1 VTRVLGLVLAAAL
14 AAGVV
19 VAVGVSVAGR
29 LRPAPTPTVT
39 VHGVIGSE
47 KQPFFQDPQ
56 VQAEFHRNG
65 LDVQVDT
72 AGSREIATGVDLSRY
87 DFAFPAGVPAAEKI
101 KADHKAS
108 ATYSPFYTPMAV
120 ASFKPI
126 VQLLV
131 DNKIA
136 RDDGGYYDFDMQA
149 YLALV
154 AKNARWSDFP
164 ANTAYPA
171 SKSVLITST
180 DVRTSNSAAM
190 YLAMAS
196 YVANGNNVVAD
207 EATAAQLVPKMAPLF
222 LRQGFTEASSEAPFD
237 DYLSIG
243 IGKSPM
249 VMIYEAQFLARAAAR
264 DGSITPQMVLM
275 YPSPMVLSKHT
286 LVPLKPTGDRVGR
299 LLTSDPQLQRLA
311 VKYGFRTNDQAAFG
325 SYLKSRGV
333 PQPPQ
338 LVNVVEPPT
347 FGPLETMITGIQR
360 LYGGAT
366 PTP

>member
-1 VTRVLGLVLAAAL
+1 MRALGLILAALL
-14 AAGVV
+14 AIGVV
-19 VAVGVSVAGR
+19 VAIGVSVAPR
-29 LRPAPTPTVT
+29 FLPAPAQTAT

-47 KQPFFQDPQ
+47 KDPFFHDPQ
-56 VQAEFHRNG
+56 VQAVFHRNG
-65 LDVQVDT
+65 IDVQVDT
-72 AGSREIATGVDLSRY
+72 AGSREIATSVDLSRY
-87 DFAFPAGVPAAEKI
+87 DFAFPAGVPAAQKI
-101 KADHKAS
+101 KADHKA
-108 ATYSPFYTPMAV
+108 AAIYSPFYTPMAI
-120 ASFKPI
+120 ATFKPI

-131 DNKIA
+131 ANKVA

-149 YLALV
+149 YMALV

-171 SKSVLITST
+171 GKSVLITST
-180 DVRTSNSAAM
+180 DVRKSNSAAM

-196 YVANGNNVVAD
+196 YVANGNNVVQD
-207 EATAAQLVPKMAPLF
+207 QATAAQLVPKVAPLF
-222 LRQGFTEASSEAPFD
+222 LRQGFTESSSEAPFD

-249 VMIYEAQFLARAAAR
+249 VMIYEAQFLARVAAHDRA
-264 DGSITPQMVLM
+264 ITPEMVLM
-275 YPSPMVLSKHT
+275 YPSPLVLSKHT
-286 LVPLKPTGDRVGR
+286 LVPLKSNGDRVGR
-299 LLTSDPQLQRLA
+299 LLTSDPELQRLA
-311 VKYGFRTNDQAAFG
+311 VKYGFRTNDQGAFT

-338 LVNVVEPPT
+338 LVNVVEPPA
-347 FGPLETMITGIQR
+347 FEPLETMITGIDR